1 MERITFFSSGA
12 CIVFITSMVISLDLF
27 AYEVTPLLFGG
38 PGGEGWD
45 QIPPRVIPIP
55 SARIQDFQTWV
66 IIAQFQVTKDF
77 IFMGHKRY
85 WNFNPRHFTIPLRLL
100 NPHRFIILDVEV
112 CSYSQVTKGLLLEHQ
127 PSRVAFP
134 EHSQSWSQAFWTLVV
149 EQLGVK
155 SHEHG
160 ERQRNELGPLAML
173 GKREKDG
180 GYRSEKEGRR
190 TKAFAMSNIHS
201 F

>member
-12 CIVFITSMVISLDLF
+12 CIIFITSMVISLDLF

-134 EHSQSWSQAFWTLVV
+134 EHSQSWSQAFWTPGCWATRG
-149 EQLGVK
+149 EKSWAWQEAEEWNGSLGHVGK
-155 SHEHG
+155 ERKGWWVQVREGG
-160 ERQRNELGPLAML
+160 EEDKGICNE
-173 GKREKDG
+173 
-180 GYRSEKEGRR
+180 
-190 TKAFAMSNIHS
+190 
-201 F
+201 